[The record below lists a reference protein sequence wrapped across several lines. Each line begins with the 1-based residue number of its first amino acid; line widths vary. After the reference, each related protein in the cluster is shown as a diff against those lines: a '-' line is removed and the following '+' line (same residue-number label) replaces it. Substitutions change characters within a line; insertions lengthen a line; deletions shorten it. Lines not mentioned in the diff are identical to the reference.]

1 MEPKYGKNDNE
12 TSNLQSNEAGSSAD
26 AHQLTPSAPT
36 ANPKIQH
43 LIILDASGSM
53 ESIKHATITGFNEVV
68 NGIIQGQQLHPEVH
82 NMVSLVIFNS
92 SAIQRTL
99 WMQPASSIHPLNSNT
114 YRPNGGT
121 PLYDAIGVSAT
132 RLEEEIG
139 SDPITK
145 VVVNIITDG
154 YENESRHFRREDIRR
169 LVDRLTEKGWIFT
182 YIGANQD
189 AMYEAESMHIK
200 NHMQFNADPEDVRE
214 MYRKERVSKL
224 SFMDKVAGRRII
236 KSDDYYEG
244 FK

>member
-1 MEPKYGKNDNE
+1 MWPFNEKNDKE
-12 TSNLQSNEAGSSAD
+12 SSNLQSNEAGVTPDSE
-26 AHQLTPSAPT
+26 QLTPSVPT

-53 ESIKHATITGFNEVV
+53 ESIKQATITGFNEVV

-99 WMQPASSIHPLNSNT
+99 WMQPASSIHPLNGNT

-139 SDPITK
+139 NDTDTK

-154 YENESRHFRREDIRR
+154 LENASRHFSREDIRR

-182 YIGANQD
+182 YIGAIQD

-224 SFMDKVAGRRII
+224 SYMSKVAEKRVIN
-236 KSDDYYEG
+236 SDDYYEDL
-244 FK
+244 K